1 VFFANEP
8 EVTDDDRGDDVRRT
22 RAVPIVHVAARRR
35 PLTIVVSVLV
45 VALSAAAAVW
55 FLGAR
60 HALQQQNLVAGT
72 EISKAAFDWVELLI
86 TIPDDPLTGNAQMEE
101 MKRHT
106 ADPLNSRFEDTMG
119 PYFQDYAPWSEQPL
133 EITSVSML
141 EAGATTD
148 ANHTAP
154 SGTTL
159 LVTTTARDQVD
170 RGHGFW
176 VEIIDRDGQYLVAD
190 FGAVE

>member
-1 VFFANEP
+1 MFFVNEP

-22 RAVPIVHVAARRR
+22 HDAPVVHVLARRR

-45 VALSAAAAVW
+45 VATSAAAVW

-86 TIPDDPLTGNAQMEE
+86 TIPDDPLTGNAQMEV
-101 MKRHT
+101 MKRHSV
-106 ADPLNSRFEDTMG
+106 DPLNSRFEDTMG
-119 PYFQDYAPWSEQPL
+119 PYLQDYAPWSAQPL
-133 EITSVSML
+133 QITSVSML
-141 EAGATTD
+141 EAGTTSD
-148 ANHTAP
+148 AKHTDP

-159 LVTTTARDQVD
+159 LVTTTARDQLD

-176 VEIIDRDGQYLVAD
+176 VEITDRDGQYLVAD